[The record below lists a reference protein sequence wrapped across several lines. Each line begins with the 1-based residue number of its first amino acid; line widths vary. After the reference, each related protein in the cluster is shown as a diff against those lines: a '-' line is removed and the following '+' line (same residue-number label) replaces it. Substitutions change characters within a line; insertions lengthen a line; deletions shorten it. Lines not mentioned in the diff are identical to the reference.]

1 MSDNAEATIFKLKE
15 VQDKPFRVVIDLKF
29 PEIEKKESEERK
41 QFKMARKD
49 KIIIIDPGH
58 GGEDPGAIGPR
69 KTMEK
74 DVVLQIAKKLEY
86 ALNQKKGYRAF
97 LTRNDDYYPS
107 FKKRLRIAREYGA
120 NLFVSIHADASRS
133 RQVHGSS
140 VYCLS
145 TTGASSVAA
154 RLLARQENLADIVGG
169 SESDQAND
177 ESDPI
182 TLHMIQTETINMS
195 KMLGTAVLEHLKQI
209 SAIKFPRIQ
218 EAQFIVLKLPDIP
231 SILVETGFI
240 SNPRE
245 ELLLRNNR
253 YQKQLALALSASIQ
267 NFLHDP
273 EPDKDAIQIAMNED
287 KETEDGIEKNEQ
299 PKEEYQSRPVP
310 RMILYK
316 VKQGESIERVAQK
329 FNSTPG
335 ALLKLNNM
343 KTTAPLIAGTK
354 LKVYLPV
361 NDEKVESP
369 PKEKQTV
376 REPSSAKSDIYT
388 VKKGDT
394 LEKIAKKN
402 NVPIDVL
409 MKKNKIKPGTPLFVN
424 KRLMIAPPS
433 VSEENQHAPPPT
445 TAKPKIHVVKKGDT
459 LEKIAKKNGV
469 PLSDL
474 LKANRMN
481 PRDALWVDRKIK
493 IP

>member
-1 MSDNAEATIFKLKE
+1 
-15 VQDKPFRVVIDLKF
+15 
-29 PEIEKKESEERK
+29 
-41 QFKMARKD
+41 
-49 KIIIIDPGH
+49 
-58 GGEDPGAIGPR
+58 
-69 KTMEK
+69 
-74 DVVLQIAKKLEY
+74 
-86 ALNQKKGYRAF
+86 
-97 LTRNDDYYPS
+97 
-107 FKKRLRIAREYGA
+107 
-120 NLFVSIHADASRS
+120 
-133 RQVHGSS
+133 
-140 VYCLS
+140 
-145 TTGASSVAA
+145 
-154 RLLARQENLADIVGG
+154 
-169 SESDQAND
+169 
-177 ESDPI
+177 
-182 TLHMIQTETINMS
+182 
-195 KMLGTAVLEHLKQI
+195 
-209 SAIKFPRIQ
+209 
-218 EAQFIVLKLPDIP
+218 
-231 SILVETGFI
+231 
-240 SNPRE
+240 
-245 ELLLRNNR
+245 
-253 YQKQLALALSASIQ
+253 
-267 NFLHDP
+267 
-273 EPDKDAIQIAMNED
+273 MNED

-445 TAKPKIHVVKKGDT
+445 TAKPKIHVVKRGIRSKRSP
-459 LEKIAKKNGV
+459 KKMVCPYQTCSRQTG
-469 PLSDL
+469 
-474 LKANRMN
+474 
-481 PRDALWVDRKIK
+481 
-493 IP
+493 